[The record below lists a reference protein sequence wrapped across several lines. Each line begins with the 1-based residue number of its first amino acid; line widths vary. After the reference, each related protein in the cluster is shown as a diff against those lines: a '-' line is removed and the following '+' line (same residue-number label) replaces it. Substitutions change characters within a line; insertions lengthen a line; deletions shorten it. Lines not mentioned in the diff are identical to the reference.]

1 MRGIRLALLA
11 GMAACS
17 PVIAAGTAS
26 AQNVAP
32 LPPTAPPPEPAPATA
47 ATPTTL
53 RDALVRAYTDSPVLA
68 GERANLRATNEG
80 VPLARADAL
89 PNLGVRGGYT
99 SFLVQGQNAFLQPD
113 EALTADAQ
121 LSQNVFAGGRI
132 KNSVAAAKTRV
143 LAGRSNLRTT
153 EANLFTD
160 VVAAYNDVIRDE
172 ATVSLNR
179 QNVRS
184 LEVNLQATRDRFE
197 VGDLT
202 RTDVAQS
209 EARLSGA
216 IGQLRQAEARLIASR
231 ETYLQVV
238 GAVPGELAPPPPLP
252 NLPADPQA
260 AVGTALNN
268 NPALEAAERLRDAAG
283 LDVRAARATR
293 LPQADLV
300 AGGSYFNYLGT
311 LPSSVVGTSV
321 PQSGTSAQA
330 GVSVTLPIYQ
340 GGRPAAQV
348 RQAQARQG
356 QAIEQVTTT
365 ERGVIAQARTAFAN
379 WQSSQ
384 RVIEASEAA
393 VAANRLSLEGVRA
406 ENSVGNRTI
415 IEVLNAEQE
424 LLNSQVNLVSARR
437 DAYVA
442 GFALLAAMGRAE
454 AEDLGLDGGALFN
467 PLTDYERVDKAWFD
481 FDDEPAPRPQ
491 GTRTVDAPAQTP
503 FVTRP
508 LEPQLQRPVDTNP
521 ANPSG
526 DVTTPR

>member
-1 MRGIRLALLA
+1 MTRGMRLALLA
-11 GMAACS
+11 GTMAVC
-17 PVIAAGTAS
+17 PVAAN
-26 AQNVAP
+26 AQNVTP
-32 LPPTAPPPEPAPATA
+32 LPPTPPADGLPAVA
-47 ATPTTL
+47 PTTL
-53 RDALVRAYTDSPVLA
+53 ADALRLAYTDSPVIA
-68 GERANLRATNEG
+68 AERANLRATNEG

-89 PNLGVRGGYT
+89 PNLGVRGDYT
-99 SFLVQGQNAFLQPD
+99 RFLVQGQNAFLQAD
-113 EALTADAQ
+113 QALNANAQ
-121 LSQNVFAGGRI
+121 ASFNLYAGGRI
-132 KNSVAAAKTRV
+132 RNSVAAAKTRV

-160 VVAAYNDVIRDE
+160 VVAVYNDVIRDE
-172 ATVSLNR
+172 ATVGLNR

-216 IGQLRQAEARLIASR
+216 IGTLRQAEAQLIASR
-231 ETYLQVV
+231 EAYLQII
-238 GAVPGELAPPPPLP
+238 GAPPGLLSPPPPLP
-252 NLPADPQA
+252 NLPVDPQA

-268 NPALEAAERLRDAAG
+268 NPALEAAERNRDAAG
-283 LDVRAARATR
+283 LDVRAARASR
-293 LPQADLV
+293 LPQVDAV
-300 AGGSYFNYLGT
+300 ASGNYFNYLGSQ
-311 LPSSVVGTSV
+311 PSIPGAGSV
-321 PQSGTSAQA
+321 PQSGTAAQA
-330 GVSVTLPIYQ
+330 GLSFTVPLYQ

-348 RQAQARQG
+348 RQAQARQSV
-356 QAIEQVTTT
+356 AIEQVTAT
-365 ERGVIAQARTAFAN
+365 ERGVVAQARTAFAN
-379 WQSSQ
+379 WQSAQ

-424 LLNSQVNLVSARR
+424 LLNSQVNLVAARR

-454 AEDLGLDGGALFN
+454 AEDLGLDGGALFD
-467 PLTDYERVDKAWFD
+467 PVVDYERVDKAWFD
-481 FDDEPAPRPQ
+481 FDDEPRARPV

-503 FVTRP
+503 VVTRP
-508 LEPQLQRPVDTNP
+508 LEPQLQRPVDTDP
-521 ANPSG
+521 ANPS
-526 DVTTPR
+526 VEPTAPR

>member
-1 MRGIRLALLA
+1 MRLALLA
-11 GMAACS
+11 GTMACS
-17 PVIAAGTAS
+17 LTAVAEPAA
-26 AQNVAP
+26 AQTVT
-32 LPPTAPPPEPAPATA
+32 PPPADTAPEGAPATA

-53 RDALVRAYTDSPVLA
+53 RDALVRAYSDSPVLA
-68 GERANLRATNEG
+68 GQRASLRATNEG

-89 PNLGVRGGYT
+89 PQANVRGNYT
-99 SFLVQGQNAFLQPD
+99 RFLVQGQNAFLQPD
-113 EALTADAQ
+113 QALTADGQ
-121 LSQNVFAGGRI
+121 VTQTVFAGGRI
-132 KNSVAAAKTRV
+132 RNSVAAAKTRV

-172 ATVSLNR
+172 ATVELNR

-216 IGQLRQAEARLIASR
+216 IGQLRIAEAQLIASR
-231 ETYLQVV
+231 EGYLQVV
-238 GAVPGELAPPPPLP
+238 GTVPGQLAPPPPLP

-260 AVGTALNN
+260 AVSTALNN
-268 NPALEAAERLRDAAG
+268 NPALEAAEHNRDAAA
-283 LDVRAARATR
+283 LDVRAARGAR
-293 LPQADLV
+293 LPQADLF
-300 AGGSYFNYLGT
+300 AGGSYFNYLGS

-330 GVSVTLPIYQ
+330 GVSLTLPIYQ

-356 QAIEQVTTT
+356 QAIEQVTAT

-454 AEDLGLDGGALFN
+454 AEDLGLDGGALYD
-467 PLTDYERVDKAWFD
+467 PLTDYKRVAKAWFD
-481 FDDEPAPRPQ
+481 YDDEPTPRPV

-503 FVTRP
+503 IVTRA
-508 LEPQLQRPVDTNP
+508 LEPQLQRPVDTDP

-526 DVTTPR
+526 EARTPR